1 MHIYIYIYIYGSI
14 RVSFSLHVFVSD
26 SRCMYMGPYLGVC
39 IVSLSRCLYLCL
51 IVVVVWGAGSTGQDP
66 LTSSSSLKRKLWYPE
81 RERDRETERQREAH

>member
-1 MHIYIYIYIYGSI
+1 
-14 RVSFSLHVFVSD
+14 
-26 SRCMYMGPYLGVC
+26 MGPYLGVC

-81 RERDRETERQREAH
+81 RERDRETERQRDRERHIDLKRFAEKMIMVPRERERVY